1 MPNNSKNCR
10 WAVIFRFDDLSDNK
24 YFDLKISPL
33 SVGYKMIENNKSFTG
48 FKRNYSKIK

>member
-10 WAVIFRFDDLSDNK
+10 WAVIFRFDDLSDNE

-33 SVGYKMIENNKSFTG
+33 SAGYRMLKDENSYTG
-48 FKRNYSKIK
+48 FKKNPS